1 MAAQTVLSP
10 KDIPIG
16 MATVSFFQM
25 FGSAL
30 ATGLSQTIFNEQ
42 LAKQLSTNS
51 PDVDVG
57 RLLAAGT
64 AAIRHVASPAQLPGV
79 LQSYNVAILDTFYLA
94 SALSAVSFL
103 CAVCLP
109 WISTKAK
116 ATAPAVV

>member
-1 MAAQTVLSP
+1 MAAQTALSP

-42 LAKQLSTNS
+42 LAKQLSTNV
-51 PDVDVG
+51 PDADVG
-57 RLLAAGT
+57 KLLAAGT
-64 AAIRHVASPAQLPGV
+64 SAIRHVTSPAQLPGV
-79 LQSYNVAILDTFYLA
+79 LQSYNVAILDPFYLA
-94 SALSAVSFL
+94 SSLSAVAFV

-109 WISTKAK
+109 WISTKSK
-116 ATAPAVV
+116 ATAPAAV